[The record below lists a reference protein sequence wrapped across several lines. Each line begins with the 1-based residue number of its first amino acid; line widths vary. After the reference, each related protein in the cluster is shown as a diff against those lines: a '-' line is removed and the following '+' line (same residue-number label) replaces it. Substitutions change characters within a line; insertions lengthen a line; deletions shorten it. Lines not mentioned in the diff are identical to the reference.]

1 MHLELLGISHN
12 MADIPPIMFEAMNEE
27 SPLAMMQRA
36 VLGYNA
42 GIITRNQALDMIN
55 LPLSDREGGQ
65 RKSSNNSR
73 DIGDLPREDSQP
85 GASDLM
91 KNE

>member
-1 MHLELLGISHN
+1 MHLDLLGISHS
-12 MADIPPIMFEAMNEE
+12 MGDIPPIRFEAMNEE

-42 GIITRNQALDMIN
+42 GIITLNQALDMIN
-55 LPLSDREGGQ
+55 LPLADREGEQ